1 MSIIAA
7 TPSIRHF
14 IKGRLGCGCPDEVFE
29 SIQLTHQPDCFNGL
43 PVESLLE
50 VGGRLLVAIG
60 KQGDWLRLNKNLE
73 QIIHAGILFRDRNG
87 FNRFRLV
94 IATDDEEVRLAIQQ
108 SYDSLTGK
116 DEKTHIHFVTPKEL
130 PDELAERAE

>member
-1 MSIIAA
+1 MTSSAIKA
-7 TPSIRHF
+7 F
-14 IKGRLGCGCPDEVFE
+14 IKGQLGCSCPDDVFS
-29 SIQLTHQPDCFNGL
+29 SISICDSNELVNEL
-43 PVESLLE
+43 PVDRVVEI
-50 VGGRLLVAIG
+50 GGRLLVIIS
-60 KQGDWLRLNKNLE
+60 QQYDWFKINNNLE

-108 SYDSLTGK
+108 SYDLLTGK